1 MVKRALISVYDKTQI
16 IDFAR
21 RLIGLGWEVISTGG
35 TEGLLKESNLDV
47 ISVDDVTEFP
57 EILGGRVKTL
67 NPKIHGGILNRR
79 DNENDQEEIA
89 DLNIESID
97 MVVNNLY
104 PFEKTVLN
112 PESSRQEIIENI
124 DIGGPSMI
132 RAAAKNYKDVII
144 ITDIADYDRVLN
156 SLEDNS
162 LDETKRKKLAA
173 KAFSLTA
180 FYDSMIAE
188 YFNKELQVDYP
199 EYLVKGYRY
208 EEELRY
214 GENPHQKAVFY
225 SHPLENQ
232 YQMEQLHGKSLSY
245 NNYNDIK
252 AAVDLVREFDQPAAV
267 AVKHANPCGVAIGN
281 DIFDAYSKA
290 YETDQT
296 SIFGGIIALN
306 REVDEETAQ
315 KMNEIFLEI
324 IIAPSFSK
332 KALTL
337 LTQKKNLRLIEMP
350 QTAEKTKDGNSIRQ
364 SLDGILIQE
373 IDNQIYN
380 DNQLELKTKRSITD
394 QERKDLDF
402 AWLVAKHI
410 NSNGIVVAKDGA
422 TLGLGHGE
430 VRRVW
435 ALEQALERSEK
446 DVKGAV
452 IASDGFF
459 FEDTIETMHEYGLQA
474 VIQPGG
480 SVQDQKVIDL
490 ADEKDISVLFTGMRH
505 FKH

>member
-16 IDFAR
+16 IDFSK
-21 RLIGLGWEVISTGG
+21 RLIGLGWEIISTGG
-35 TEGLLKESNLDV
+35 TERLLKESNLDV
-47 ISVDDVTEFP
+47 ISIDEVTEFP

-67 NPKIHGGILNRR
+67 HPKIHGGILNRR

-89 DLNIESID
+89 GLNIESID

-112 PESSRQEIIENI
+112 PEASRQEIIENI

-162 LDETKRKKLAA
+162 LDENKRKKLAA
-173 KAFSLTA
+173 KAFGLTA
-180 FYDSMIAE
+180 FYDSMISE
-188 YFNKELQVDYP
+188 YFNKELQVEYP
-199 EYLVKGYRY
+199 EYLIKGYRY

-232 YQMEQLHGKSLSY
+232 YQMQQLHGKPLSY

-252 AAVDLVREFDQPAAV
+252 AAVDLVREFDKPAAV
-267 AVKHANPCGVAIGN
+267 AVKHANPCGAAVGN
-281 DIFDAYSKA
+281 NIFEAYSKA
-290 YETDQT
+290 YETDEI
-296 SIFGGIIALN
+296 SIFGGIVALN
-306 REVDEETAQ
+306 REVDEKTAQ

-324 IIAPSFSK
+324 IVAPGFSEQ
-332 KALTL
+332 ASAL

-350 QTAEKTKDGNSIRQ
+350 QTAEKIKDGNSLRQ
-364 SLDGILIQE
+364 SLDGMLIQE
-373 IDNQIYN
+373 KDNQTYN
-380 DNQLELKTKRSITD
+380 ENQLELKTKRRITD

-402 AWLVAKHI
+402 AWSVAKHI

-435 ALEQALERSEK
+435 ALEQALERAEK
-446 DVKGAV
+446 DLQGAV

-459 FEDTIETMHEYGLQA
+459 FEDTIATMHEYGLQA
-474 VIQPGG
+474 IIQPGG
-480 SVQDQKVIDL
+480 SVQDQKVIDS
-490 ADEKDISVLFTGMRH
+490 ADKKDISVLFTGMRH